1 MIKPKDLV
9 YPNNPL
15 IEIYEKYFWCGGF
28 PTISEFDNE
37 EVIEIFLEDVRKE
50 TGYPVDRSM
59 VAAIPD
65 WDHINN
71 PKQKTRTRRV
81 KKVEKI
87 LFEEPA
93 ETIEVGNEQQGDNDG
108 NEEVAEEI

>member
-1 MIKPKDLV
+1 
-9 YPNNPL
+9 
-15 IEIYEKYFWCGGF
+15 
-28 PTISEFDNE
+28 
-37 EVIEIFLEDVRKE
+37 
-50 TGYPVDRSM
+50 M

-93 ETIEVGNEQQGDNDG
+93 ETIEAGNE
-108 NEEVAEEI
+108 